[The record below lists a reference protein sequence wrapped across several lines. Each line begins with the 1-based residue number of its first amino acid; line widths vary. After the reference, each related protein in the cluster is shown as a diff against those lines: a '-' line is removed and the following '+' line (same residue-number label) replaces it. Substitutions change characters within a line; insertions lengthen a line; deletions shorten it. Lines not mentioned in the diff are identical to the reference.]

1 MTAITGETGAGKSM
15 LLSAIRLVS
24 GGAAESSRVSAG
36 ADEAWAQAIFAL
48 SDDAVASEHSGDTND
63 AGSGDADSGFTGAAA
78 AVAKAH
84 DAGVDPED
92 GELFLS
98 RTVRASGRSRAVLG
112 GKSVPRSVLGA
123 IAGELVTIHGQT
135 DQLKIAASSRQ
146 REFLTGW
153 PETKPN
159 WPPTARR
166 GMRWPPWMSG
176 WNACARRNPLP
187 ANRPTTCA
195 NPSTASTESTRSR
208 GG

>member
-1 MTAITGETGAGKSM
+1 MLEELDIRNLGPIREATIAPAAGMTAITGETGAGKSM

-98 RTVRASGRSRAVLG
+98 RHRTRFRTFAGR
-112 GKSVPRSVLGA
+112 
-123 IAGELVTIHGQT
+123 
-135 DQLKIAASSRQ
+135 
-146 REFLTGW
+146 
-153 PETKPN
+153 
-159 WPPTARR
+159 ARR
-166 GMRWPPWMSG
+166 QVRTAFGAGGHRRRTGYHSW
-176 WNACARRNPLP
+176 ARPI
-187 ANRPTTCA
+187 
-195 NPSTASTESTRSR
+195 S
-208 GG
+208 

>member
-1 MTAITGETGAGKSM
+1 M

-48 SDDAVASEHSGDTND
+48 SDDAVVSEHSGDTND
-63 AGSGDADSGFTGAAA
+63 AGDDAGSGFTGAAV

-123 IAGELVTIHGQT
+123 IAGELVTIHGP
-135 DQLKIAASSRQ
+135 DRSAENRG
-146 REFLTGW
+146 RR
-153 PETKPN
+153 
-159 WPPTARR
+159 TATRVSGPGGRR
-166 GMRWPPWMSG
+166 
-176 WNACARRNPLP
+176 
-187 ANRPTTCA
+187 
-195 NPSTASTESTRSR
+195 RSR
-208 GG
+208 TGRLPQDVGCAGRHG